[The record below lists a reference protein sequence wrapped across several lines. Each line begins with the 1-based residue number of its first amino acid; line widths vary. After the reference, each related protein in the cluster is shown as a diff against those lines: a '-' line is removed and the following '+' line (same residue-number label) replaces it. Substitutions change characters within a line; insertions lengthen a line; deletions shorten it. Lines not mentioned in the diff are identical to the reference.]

1 MAKHDVVVS
10 MVPVNASSAAAPDT
24 AATENPNSELDEEVA
39 RATKSAADKAT
50 AVEDPVMV
58 FVETVE
64 NVEEM

>member
-1 MAKHDVVVS
+1 MPRLLQLLTQLPRKI
-10 MVPVNASSAAAPDT
+10 
-24 AATENPNSELDEEVA
+24 PNSELDEEVA

-50 AVEDPVMV
+50 AAEDPVMV